1 MARRAGKRGSGKTGT
16 KAAAA
21 ARKKAPARRAPKGSN
36 PLLGKWSTPFA
47 LPAFEKIE
55 PSHFAPAFAAAL
67 KEHNA
72 EIAKIAGL
80 SSRPTFANTIVALE
94 RSGRPLN
101 RVSAVFFNL
110 AGAHTSEALQRIER
124 EIAPQLAAHE
134 TAVMLNPKI
143 FARVE
148 DLYKR
153 RDRLHLTDEQRR
165 VLELHH
171 TWLVRA
177 GARLGRKAK
186 ARVAEINERLATL
199 ATQFGQN
206 VLKDEQS
213 WRLVLDGERDLAGLP
228 PSVRAS
234 AARAAADAGLKG
246 KHVIT
251 LSRSS
256 VEPFL
261 QFSSRRDLREQAFTA
276 WVKRGEMGGA
286 TDNRAISAE
295 VVALRAELAK
305 LLGYESYAD
314 YSLDDA
320 MAKTP
325 AAVRHLLTSVWPAAV
340 RRAGEERDALQERVH
355 AEGGNFEIAAWD
367 WRYYAEKERKALY
380 DLDEASTRPY
390 FPLQTVI
397 AAAFDTAGRLFGL
410 RFKELTDVPRYH
422 PDVRAWEVTDER
434 GTHVGLFLGDYFA
447 RPSKRS
453 GAWMSGFRSQS
464 KVAGNMRPIIVNVMN
479 FARGEEGEQ
488 TLLSLDD
495 ARTLFHEFGH
505 GLHGLLSDV
514 TYPSISGTSVSRDFV
529 ELPSQLYE
537 HWLMVPEVL
546 QRFAIHHRTGKPM
559 PGKLV
564 TRIKK
569 ARNFNQGFSTVEYV
583 ASALVDMELHALAE
597 VEGLDVDAFERA
609 TLKKLGMP
617 RAIVM
622 RHRIPHF
629 LHIMGGYAAGY
640 YSYMWSEVMDAD
652 AFAAFEEA
660 GDAFHPATA
669 KRLKKYIYSGGNAR
683 DPLEAYVAFRGRA
696 PEIAGM
702 LKKRGLDG

>member
-1 MARRAGKRGSGKTGT
+1 MTTRAAKRGSGKSGG
-16 KAAAA
+16 KPRAG
-21 ARKKAPARRAPKGSN
+21 RKVTPARRASVQGN

-47 LPAFEKIE
+47 LPPFSLIE
-55 PSHFAPAFAAAL
+55 PSHFGPAFAVAL
-67 KEHNA
+67 KDHKA
-72 EIAKIAGL
+72 EIAKIAAQT
-80 SSRPTFANTIVALE
+80 SRPTFANTIVALE

-101 RVSAVFFNL
+101 HVSAVFFNL
-110 AGAHTSEALQRIER
+110 AGSHTSEALQAVER

-148 DLYKR
+148 DLYQR
-153 RDRLHLTDEQRR
+153 RDRLRLTDEQRR

-186 ARVAEINERLATL
+186 ARVAAINERLATL

-213 WRLVLDGERDLAGLP
+213 WRMVLDGERDLAGLP
-228 PSVRAS
+228 PSVRAA

-246 KHVIT
+246 KHVVT
-251 LSRSS
+251 LLRSS

-276 WVKRGEMGGA
+276 WTKRGEMGGA
-286 TDNRAISAE
+286 TDNRAITAE
-295 VVALRAELAK
+295 IIALRAELAK

-320 MAKTP
+320 MAKTTG
-325 AAVRHLLTSVWPAAV
+325 AVRSLLTAVWPAAV
-340 RRAGEERDALQERVH
+340 RRAAQEREALQERVH
-355 AEGGNFEIAAWD
+355 TEGGNFEIAAWD
-367 WRYYAEKERKALY
+367 WRYYSEKERKALY

-390 FPLQTVI
+390 FMLGTVI
-397 AAAFDTAGRLFGL
+397 AAAFDTAARLFGL
-410 RFKELTDVPRYH
+410 CFKELGDVPRYH
-422 PDVRAWEVTDER
+422 PDVRVWDVTNER
-434 GTHVGLFLGDYFA
+434 GVHVGLFLGDYFA

-453 GAWMSGFRSQS
+453 GAWMSAFRSQAR
-464 KVAGNMRPIIVNVMN
+464 VAGNVRPIIVNVMN

-546 QRFAIHHRTGKPM
+546 QRFAIHYRTGKPM
-559 PGKLV
+559 PPKLAA
-564 TRIKK
+564 RIKK

-583 ASALVDMELHALAE
+583 ASALVDMELHALDE
-597 VEGLDVDAFERA
+597 VKDLDVDAFERA
-609 TLKKLGMP
+609 TLKRLGMP
-617 RAIVM
+617 REIVM

-652 AFAAFEEA
+652 AFQAFEEA
-660 GDAFHPATA
+660 GDAFDPETA
-669 KRLKKYIYSGGNAR
+669 KRLKKYIYSGGNTR
-683 DPLEAYVAFRGRA
+683 DPHEAYFAFRGR
-696 PEIAGM
+696 PPQIAGM